1 MNETLPPAWIRPRV
15 VSFVRSRMVIW
26 QASGRG
32 PARRGVAGAAL
43 ALVCQLTA
51 AAAAGQT
58 CPTAPPPLRDLELTR
73 FYADA
78 KGSEVDPALAEKHKA
93 ETAPLT
99 AFLRHVT
106 AQADKAV
113 KRTKPAEQLEAATCG
128 LAWLDAWAKG
138 GALTGKMGTAQAQSE
153 RKWDFTG
160 AALAYLKLKP
170 FASQQHRASIEP
182 WLIRLAEASW
192 QDLAQ
197 PGKKHNNHWYWL
209 GLGIGAAAIGADNPK
224 YWELARSI
232 MRDAARDIAADG
244 SLPMEL
250 ARGKRALH
258 YHAFAVMPLVALARL
273 GAAKGEDFYA
283 VENGALDRLAALTAR
298 GLADPAVFDALAR
311 EPQERPVKPGAG
323 WTMLYAE
330 ARGPRLAEVAG
341 VAPGHRWL
349 GGNVETLDIALRKAQ
364 R

>member
-1 MNETLPPAWIRPRV
+1 MPITRPHRLAAVLVAAALGIGATPPAP
-15 VSFVRSRMVIW
+15 
-26 QASGRG
+26 
-32 PARRGVAGAAL
+32 AL
-43 ALVCQLTA
+43 ARDA
-51 AAAAGQT
+51 
-58 CPTAPPPLRDLELTR
+58 CPAAPPAIRDLELTR

-78 KGSEVDPALAEKHKA
+78 KGSEVDPALAERHKA

-99 AFLRHVT
+99 LFLRHVT
-106 AQADKAV
+106 AQADKAW
-113 KRTKPAEQLEAATCG
+113 KRTKPDEQLDAAQCG

-138 GALTGKMGTAQAQSE
+138 GALTGKMTTAQAQSE

-160 AALAYLKLKP
+160 AALAFLKLKP
-170 FASQQHRASIEP
+170 FASDAQRRSIAP

-197 PGKKHNNHWYWL
+197 PGRKHNNHWYWL
-209 GLGIGAAAIGADNPK
+209 GLGIGAAAIADDNPK

-232 MRDAARDIAADG
+232 MHDAARDIAADG

-258 YHAFAVMPLVALARL
+258 YHAFALMPLTALAAL

-283 VENGALDRLAALTAR
+283 LGNGALDRLAALTAR
-298 GLADPAVFDALAR
+298 GLADPQLFDSLAGVA
-311 EPQERPVKPGAG
+311 QERPVKPGAG
-323 WTMLYAE
+323 WMQFYAG
-330 ARGPRLAEVAG
+330 ARGTRLGEVADRITPP

-349 GGNVETLDIALRKAQ
+349 GGNADMLLAALQ
-364 R
+364 RVRR